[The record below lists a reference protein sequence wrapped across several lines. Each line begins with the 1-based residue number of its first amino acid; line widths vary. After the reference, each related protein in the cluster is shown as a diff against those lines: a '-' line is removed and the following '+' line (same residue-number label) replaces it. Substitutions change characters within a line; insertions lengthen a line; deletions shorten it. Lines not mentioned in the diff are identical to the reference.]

1 MSAPI
6 SRLAPDRPPVE
17 VIHNASGQKM
27 QNIFLIDFRH
37 PTEPTAP
44 EKSHR
49 QHQKAL
55 EAHCCRIVAMLA

>member
-1 MSAPI
+1 
-6 SRLAPDRPPVE
+6 
-17 VIHNASGQKM
+17 M